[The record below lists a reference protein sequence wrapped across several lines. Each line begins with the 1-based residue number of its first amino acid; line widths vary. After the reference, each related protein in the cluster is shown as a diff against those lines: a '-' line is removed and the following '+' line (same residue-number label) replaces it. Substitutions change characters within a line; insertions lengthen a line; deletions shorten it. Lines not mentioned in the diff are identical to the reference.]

1 MAGVCLRKSIDN
13 EGRVCGTEYP
23 TAKWKRRLFGKGNV
37 LSAILGQPVVPDDR
51 HSSTVCSPCHNK
63 LLKVA
68 RLEDE
73 LKTVKEW
80 ISRSFVSTTSRVVP
94 SHAFVRD
101 NPVIKRG
108 IGESPEG
115 KPPSKKQ
122 DIAASPLGPVLE
134 GKDDYECR
142 SDNLNC
148 TVRYLGFFS

>member
-1 MAGVCLRKSIDN
+1 M
-13 EGRVCGTEYP
+13 
-23 TAKWKRRLFGKGNV
+23 
-37 LSAILGQPVVPDDR
+37 
-51 HSSTVCSPCHNK
+51 
-63 LLKVA
+63 KVA

-73 LKTVKEW
+73 LTTVKEW

-101 NPVIKRG
+101 NPVTKRG

-134 GKDDYECR
+134 GKDDSECR
-142 SDNLNC
+142 SDSLNC
-148 TVRYLGFFS
+148 TVRYLAKICCHEAVYHT